1 MLLRRSS
8 IPYLILRISLG
19 PLKAEVGEDLLTFQK
34 PQGNSE
40 ETGNLG
46 HKEQVGE
53 IRVMSMS

>member
-1 MLLRRSS
+1 
-8 IPYLILRISLG
+8 LG